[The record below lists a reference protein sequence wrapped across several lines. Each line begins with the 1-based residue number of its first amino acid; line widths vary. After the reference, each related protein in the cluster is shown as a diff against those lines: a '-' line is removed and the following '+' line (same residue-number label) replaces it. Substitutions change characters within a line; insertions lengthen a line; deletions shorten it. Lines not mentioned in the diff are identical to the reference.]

1 MASPQQRL
9 QSSQSQLNKEYVK
22 VENHNYC
29 DVTELASNIN
39 TSRDISERSA

>member
-1 MASPQQRL
+1 MASPQQGQ
-9 QSSQSQLNKEYVK
+9 QSSKSRLNKEYVK

-39 TSRDISERSA
+39 TSRDSGERSA